1 MHATP
6 LPDIVI
12 LLAAAVAIVGFF
24 RAVGISPVL
33 GYLVAGALIGPTGLG
48 WIAELETTAAIAEL
62 GIVFLM
68 FIIGLDLSWD
78 RLKTMRRQVFGVGTA
93 QLVLTSAAF
102 LLIGLALGEDFAD
115 ALIISGALSISSTAV
130 VLEVLRQRH
139 ELATQTG
146 RLSLSIVIM
155 QDIAALPLL
164 VLIPVLAAKEGTLV
178 GAMADAGLRAIAA
191 FVVIAIAGRYL
202 MRPLFR
208 LIAKLDIHELFVATV
223 LLVVFAIAWMTQS
236 VGLSMALGAFLAGL
250 FLAGTEFHQQIE
262 LDVRPFK
269 ALLMGLFFMTVGMR
283 IDPAFIID
291 HAVEVVA
298 LAGGIVAVKSLVLF
312 WVLRWFK
319 YTKRTAAHTAL
330 LLAQGSELAFIM
342 LGIAFQMNVLEGNR
356 VQELLIVIALT
367 MAMTPLLD
375 TIGAEL
381 EKRWWRMRKSRPEV
395 IEQEA
400 QDLSEHVIIA
410 GYGKMGKLIA
420 TYLAEERIPFL
431 ALDAAPKE
439 VSSGRKAHHP
449 VYFGD
454 ATRPDVLAAMG
465 ITRAR
470 ALVIT
475 LHEPQAADKLLSLM
489 RARYPNLAIIV
500 RAVDAKHVA
509 KLEKNGATLAVPEL
523 QVSGMRMLSGLLA
536 ILGRP
541 EEEIHRVMEHVRH
554 AVT

>member
-1 MHATP
+1 MHTTP
-6 LPDIVI
+6 LPDIVV

-24 RAVGISPVL
+24 RALKISPVL

-78 RLKTMRRQVFGVGTA
+78 RLKIMRKQVFGVGTA
-93 QLVLTSAAF
+93 QLLLTSTAF
-102 LLIGLALGEDFAD
+102 FLIGVMLGEDPAD

-130 VLEVLRQRH
+130 VLEVLRQRR

-146 RLSLSIVIM
+146 RLSLSILIM

-164 VLIPVLAAKEGTLV
+164 VLIPVLASKDGTLLA
-178 GAMADAGLRAIAA
+178 AMADAGLRAVAA
-191 FVVIAIAGRYL
+191 FVVIAIAGRFL

-208 LIAKLDIHELFVATV
+208 LIAKLDVHELFVATV

-236 VGLSMALGAFLAGL
+236 AGLSMALGAFLAGL

-269 ALLMGLFFMTVGMR
+269 ALLMGLFFMTIGMR
-283 IDPAFIID
+283 IDPSFIID
-291 HAVEVVA
+291 HAFEVVA
-298 LAGGIVAVKSLVLF
+298 LAGGIVVVKSLVLF
-312 WVLRWFK
+312 WVLRFFK
-319 YTKRTAAHTAL
+319 YTKRTAGHTAL

-342 LGIAFQMNVLEGNR
+342 LGLALQLNVLEGER

-395 IEQEA
+395 IAQES
-400 QDLSEHVIIA
+400 QDMNDHVIIA
-410 GYGKMGKLIA
+410 GYGRMGKLIA
-420 TYLAEERIPFL
+420 THLAEERISFL
-431 ALDAAPKE
+431 AVDSAPKE
-439 VSSGRKAHHP
+439 VSAGRKAHHP

-454 ATRPDVLAAMG
+454 ASRPDVLNAMG
-465 ITRAR
+465 VARAR

-475 LHEPQAADKLLSLM
+475 LHEPQAADKLLIVM
-489 RARYPNLAIIV
+489 RQRYPDLAIVV
-500 RAVDAKHVA
+500 RATDAKHVA
-509 KLEKNGATLAVPEL
+509 KLEKSGATLAVPEL

-541 EEEIHRVMEHVRH
+541 EEEIHRVMEHVRM
-554 AVT
+554 AVS